1 MHVPACG
8 TTGGCGWERS
18 GQWGVHSPP
27 PDPAACTPCH
37 REAGRRGGRRTGRS
51 ARASRPAFK
60 FSAVPSRADAAPPP
74 WHKHGTPPVPG
85 SHLGWVVIR
94 AHAVG
99 VHRDGRALRSCG
111 AWAVFGCASPTDAP
125 RRHGRVGARVQV
137 CVCVCACMPPCARAP
152 VSACVRVDAC
162 KRGSCPHARTHTY
175 TQPSTGDDA
184 HCPIS
189 ARAPWRRQLRRHRL
203 LGHSLGGRHT
213 AAAAGLAASPSCC
226 CVGRLLLST
235 RAQPH
240 SAASRGIQK
249 N

>member
-1 MHVPACG
+1 MQPHRPGTSMARPLCPALTSVGLWYGPTRLAYTGMGAPCAGAVHGRCLGVPRPPTLHAGMGEWVRACG
-8 TTGGCGWERS
+8 
-18 GQWGVHSPP
+18 
-27 PDPAACTPCH
+27 
-37 REAGRRGGRRTGRS
+37 
-51 ARASRPAFK
+51 
-60 FSAVPSRADAAPPP
+60 
-74 WHKHGTPPVPG
+74 
-85 SHLGWVVIR
+85 
-94 AHAVG
+94 
-99 VHRDGRALRSCG
+99 
-111 AWAVFGCASPTDAP
+111 
-125 RRHGRVGARVQV
+125 